1 MRIIKT
7 IIAPV
12 FALLTFFGCAS
23 NFAIYEAPTAGPLSK
38 ITFNNAAEIQSVNL
52 VTFDDGSDCTGGRN
66 IRFENDNTIPA
77 GSSRSM
83 TIGADRE
90 LAIFAT
96 LNTIESEDYAVELGV
111 TGSGPAPVV
120 SRTVLAIGCNAGVS
134 FPVEP
139 GNHYRMVI
147 SEPESE
153 ESCSIAVSKIDT
165 EGLAIPVEITERS
178 MRSPRG
184 DPGSY
189 CESLGR

>member
-7 IIAPV
+7 IIALSIA
-12 FALLTFFGCAS
+12 FLTLLGCAS

-38 ITFNNAAEIQSVNL
+38 LTFNNAAKNQAVSL

-66 IRFENDNTIPA
+66 IRFENDNSIPA
-77 GSSRSM
+77 GSSRST
-83 TIGADRE
+83 TIGAGRE

-96 LNTIESEDYAVELGV
+96 LNTIESDDYSVELGV

-139 GNHYRMVI
+139 DNHYRMVI
-147 SEPESE
+147 SEPDSS
-153 ESCSIAVSKIDT
+153 ESCSIAVSKIDAN
-165 EGLAIPVEITERS
+165 GLARPVEITERN

-189 CESLGR
+189 CEPLDK